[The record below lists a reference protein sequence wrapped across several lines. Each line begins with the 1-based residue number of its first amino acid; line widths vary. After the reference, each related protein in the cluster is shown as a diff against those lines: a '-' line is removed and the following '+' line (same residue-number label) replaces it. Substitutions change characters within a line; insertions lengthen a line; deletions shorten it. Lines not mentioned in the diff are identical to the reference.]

1 MSWSLLELLIWFIM
15 IGVVTGTL
23 VDRGDFG

>member
-15 IGVVTGTL
+15 RGVVTGTL